1 MTGGGVLEVM
11 TAAAAS
17 PHAVLA
23 LTTAHLLGFS
33 VTIPNFPGIPDA
45 WIVGGL
51 FLAHIALA
59 EFSVGAITL
68 AAAMEGYG
76 WRSGNSFARRY
87 ARAAANSYY
96 LIFSL
101 GATFAIFAVV
111 AMVGFFGNGIG
122 TLVNRFLPLVGIAMG
137 LFIILAP
144 LLVWYRNSFGRMRD
158 RHHFLLGCCV
168 AALQTLFVV
177 LIVGLDG
184 FLITPQNASFASVL
198 NPAYV
203 PLLVHRLIGNV
214 GWTALLLA
222 GLATLLAR
230 RSSDAEEHRFQFW
243 AARVNLRIGLVAT
256 LMMPIDGFILVL
268 VLHNVQIG
276 YFGNLVGTYGGYMI
290 AQEALVGAILVGGNI
305 ALAGERGGLRSSRV
319 AQVATVLTTVG
330 MVVACLPASVI
341 TPDILALRYVGLGA
355 AVLVTAVHVVSR
367 WNPSGL
373 LIQAVRGVTLRR
385 SLVLV
390 GVASM
395 VTALYMGFIKEQARG
410 QYVVYGVLTQ
420 SSSHG
425 RFLPP
430 ESNYP

>member
-1 MTGGGVLEVM
+1 MAGVM
-11 TAAAAS
+11 TA
-17 PHAVLA
+17 
-23 LTTAHLLGFS
+23 AHLLGFS
-33 VTIPNFPGIPDA
+33 VTIPSFPGIPDA

-51 FLAHIALA
+51 FLAHIGLA
-59 EFSVGAITL
+59 EFSVGAVTL

-76 WRSGNSFARRY
+76 WRSGNAFARRY

-96 LIFSL
+96 LVFSL

-122 TLVNRFLPLVGIAMG
+122 LLVNRFLPLMGIAMG
-137 LFIILAP
+137 LFIVLAP

-158 RHHFLLGCCV
+158 RNHFLLGCVV

-184 FLITPQNASFASVL
+184 FLITPQNANLASVL

-222 GLATLLAR
+222 GLATLLAW
-230 RSSDAEEHRFQFW
+230 RSKDAEEHRFQFW

-276 YFGNLVGTYGGYMI
+276 YFDNLVGTYGGYMI
-290 AQEALVGAILVGGNI
+290 AQEALVGAILIGGNI
-305 ALAGERGGLRSSRV
+305 ALAGERGGLRSSRL
-319 AQVATVLTTVG
+319 AQAATLLTTAG
-330 MVVACLPASVI
+330 MVIACLPASVI
-341 TPDILALRYVGLGA
+341 TPSILALRYIGLGA
-355 AVLVTAVHVVSR
+355 AVVITALHLVSR

-420 SSSHG
+420 SSSQG

>member
-1 MTGGGVLEVM
+1 MTGGGALGAVAGAPASSHTSL
-11 TAAAAS
+11 AA
-17 PHAVLA
+17 
-23 LTTAHLLGFS
+23 AHLLGFS
-33 VTIPNFPGIPDA
+33 VTIPTFPGIGDA
-45 WIVGGL
+45 WIVGAL
-51 FLAHIALA
+51 FLVHIAVA

-76 WRSGNSFARRY
+76 LRSGSPDARRY

-96 LIFSL
+96 LVFSL
-101 GATFAIFAVV
+101 GATFAILAVV
-111 AMVGFFGNGIG
+111 ALVGLFGNGTG
-122 TLVNRFLPLVGIAMG
+122 TLVNRFLPLVGLAFG
-137 LFIILAP
+137 LFIVLAP

-158 RHHFLLGCCV
+158 RNHFLLGCCV
-168 AALQTLFVV
+168 AGIQTLFMV

-184 FLITPQNASFASVL
+184 FLITPDNASFASVL
-198 NPAYV
+198 NPVYV
-203 PLLVHRLIGNV
+203 PLLIHRLIGNV

-230 RSSDAEEHRFQFW
+230 RSTDAEEHRFQFW

-256 LMMPIDGFILVL
+256 LLMPIDGFILVL
-268 VLHNVQIG
+268 VLHNVQFG
-276 YFGNLVGTYGGYMI
+276 YFDSLVGAYGNYMI

-305 ALAGERGGLRSSRV
+305 ALAGERGGFRSSRF
-319 AQVATVLTTVG
+319 AQAATALTAAG

-341 TPDILALRYVGLGA
+341 TPSILALRYVGLGL
-355 AVLVTAVHVVSR
+355 AVVVTAVHVARR

-395 VTALYMGFIKEQARG
+395 VTALYMGFLKEQARG
-410 QYVVYGVLTQ
+410 DYVVYGVLTQ
-420 SSSHG
+420 ASAHG

-430 ESNYP
+430 TSDYP

>member
-1 MTGGGVLEVM
+1 MSAVS
-11 TAAAAS
+11 AAA
-17 PHAVLA
+17 HV
-23 LTTAHLLGFS
+23 LGFS

-76 WRSGNSFARRY
+76 WRSGNPFARRY
-87 ARAAANSYY
+87 AKAAANSYY

-122 TLVNRFLPLVGIAMG
+122 TLINRFLPLIGIAMG
-137 LFIILAP
+137 LFIVLAP
-144 LLVWYRNSFGRMRD
+144 LLVLYRNSFGRMRD
-158 RHHFLLGCCV
+158 RNHFLLGCVV

-184 FLITPQNASFASVL
+184 FLINPQQASLASIFDPVYL
-198 NPAYV
+198 
-203 PLLVHRLIGNV
+203 PLLIHRLIGNI

-222 GLATLLAR
+222 GLATLLAW
-230 RSSDAEEHRFQFW
+230 RSADAEEHRFQFW
-243 AARVNLRIGLVAT
+243 AARVNLRIGLIAT

-268 VLHNVQIG
+268 VLHDVQIG
-276 YFGNLVGTYGGYMI
+276 YFDSLLGTYGGYMI
-290 AQEALVGAILVGGNI
+290 AQEALVGAILIGGNL
-305 ALAGERGGLRSSRV
+305 ALMGERGGLRSSPLGL
-319 AQVATVLTTVG
+319 AATLLTTVG
-330 MVVACLPASVI
+330 MVVACMPSSVI
-341 TPDILALRYVGLGA
+341 TPNILALRYIGLGV
-355 AVLVTAVHVVSR
+355 AVVVTALHLVSR

-385 SLVLV
+385 SLVLI

-410 QYVVYGVLTQ
+410 DYLVYGVLTQ
-420 SSSHG
+420 SSAHA

>member
-1 MTGGGVLEVM
+1 MMGRGAVGVLAGALP
-11 TAAAAS
+11 AAHGAAVA
-17 PHAVLA
+17 P
-23 LTTAHLLGFS
+23 LLGFT
-33 VTIPNFPGIPDA
+33 VTIPTFPGIGDA
-45 WIVGGL
+45 WIVGAL

-76 WRSGNSFARRY
+76 LRSGNPDARRY

-96 LIFSL
+96 LVFSL

-111 AMVGFFGNGIG
+111 ALVGLFGNGTG
-122 TLVNRFLPLVGIAMG
+122 TLVNRFLPLVGLAFG
-137 LFIILAP
+137 LFIVLAP

-158 RHHFLLGCCV
+158 RSHFILGCCV
-168 AALQTLFVV
+168 AAWQTLFVV

-184 FLITPQNASFASVL
+184 FLITPDNASFASVL
-198 NPAYV
+198 NPTYV

-230 RSSDAEEHRFQFW
+230 RSSDGEEHRFQFW
-243 AARVNLRIGLVAT
+243 AARVNLRIGMVAT
-256 LMMPIDGFILVL
+256 LLMPIDGFILVL
-268 VLHNVQIG
+268 VLHNVQFG
-276 YFGNLVGTYGGYMI
+276 YFDSLVGTYGNYMI
-290 AQEALVGAILVGGNI
+290 AQEVLVGAILVGGNI
-305 ALAGERGGLRSSRV
+305 ALAGERGGFRSSRI
-319 AQVATVLTTVG
+319 AQAATLLTALG

-341 TPDILALRYVGLGA
+341 TPSILALRYVGLA
-355 AVLVTAVHVVSR
+355 LAVVITALHLAWR

-395 VTALYMGFIKEQARG
+395 VTALYMGFLKEQARG
-410 QYVVYGVLTQ
+410 NYVVYGVLTQ
-420 SSSHG
+420 TSAHG

-430 ESNYP
+430 TSDYP

>member
-1 MTGGGVLEVM
+1 VLGVIG
-11 TAAAAS
+11 AAS
-17 PHAVLA
+17 PSTHALMA
-23 LTTAHLLGFS
+23 AATGHLLGFT
-33 VTIPNFPGIPDA
+33 VTIPNFPGISDA

-76 WRSGNSFARRY
+76 LRSGNPYARRY
-87 ARAAANSYY
+87 SKAAANSYY
-96 LIFSL
+96 LVFSL

-122 TLVNRFLPLVGIAMG
+122 TLINLFLPLVALAMG
-137 LFIILAP
+137 LFMVLAP

-158 RHHFLLGCCV
+158 RNHFLLGCCV
-168 AALQTLFVV
+168 AGLQTLFVV

-184 FLITPQNASFASVL
+184 FLITPGSDSFASML
-198 NPAYV
+198 NPVYL

-222 GLATLLAR
+222 GLATLLAW
-230 RSSDAEEHRFQFW
+230 RSHDDAEHKFQFW

-256 LMMPIDGFILVL
+256 LLMPVDGFILVL
-268 VLHNVQIG
+268 VLHNVQLG
-276 YFGNLVGTYGGYMI
+276 YFDSLVGTFGNYMI

-305 ALAGERGGLRSSRV
+305 ALAGERGGFRSSRS
-319 AQVATVLTTVG
+319 AQVATVLTAAG
-330 MVVACLPASVI
+330 MLVACQPASVI
-341 TPDILALRYVGLGA
+341 TPNILALRYVGLTL
-355 AVLVTAVHVVSR
+355 AVVVTAAHLGLR
-367 WNPSGL
+367 WNPRGL
-373 LIQAVRGVTLRR
+373 VTQAVRGVTLRR

-395 VTALYMGFIKEQARG
+395 ATALFMGFIKEQARG
-410 QYVVYGVLTQ
+410 DYVVYGVLTQ
-420 SSSHG
+420 ASAHG
-425 RFLPP
+425 PFLPP

>member
-1 MTGGGVLEVM
+1 MTQPGALGLIAG
-11 TAAAAS
+11 AAAS
-17 PHAVLA
+17 PHAPVAAGQMLG
-23 LTTAHLLGFS
+23 LT
-33 VTIPNFPGIPDA
+33 VTIPTFPGIGDA
-45 WIVGGL
+45 WLVGAL
-51 FLAHIALA
+51 FLAHIAIA

-68 AAAMEGYG
+68 AAAMEGYAL
-76 WRSGNSFARRY
+76 RSGRADARRY

-96 LIFSL
+96 LVFSL

-111 AMVGFFGNGIG
+111 ALVGLFGNGAG
-122 TLVNRFLPLVGIAMG
+122 TLINRFLPLVGLAFG
-137 LFIILAP
+137 LFIVLAP

-158 RHHFLLGCCV
+158 RNHFLLGCCV
-168 AALQTLFVV
+168 AGIQTLFMV

-184 FLITPQNASFASVL
+184 FLITPDNASFASVL
-198 NPAYV
+198 NPVYV
-203 PLLVHRLIGNV
+203 PLLIHRLIGNV

-230 RSSDAEEHRFQFW
+230 RTADAEEHRFQFW

-256 LMMPIDGFILVL
+256 LMMPIDGFALVL

-276 YFGNLVGTYGGYMI
+276 YFDSLVGAYGNYMI
-290 AQEALVGAILVGGNI
+290 AQEALVGAILVGGNV
-305 ALAGERGGLRSSRV
+305 ALAGENGGFRSSRF
-319 AQVATVLTTVG
+319 AQVATVITAVG

-341 TPDILALRYVGLGA
+341 TPNILALRYIGLGL
-355 AVLVTAVHVVSR
+355 AVLVTAVHVARR

-373 LIQAVRGVTLRR
+373 VIQAVRGVTLRR

-390 GVASM
+390 GVVSM

-410 QYVVYGVLTQ
+410 DYAVYGVLTQ
-420 SSSHG
+420 SSAHG

-430 ESNYP
+430 TSDYP